1 MKTAVMT
8 DTNSGITKKEAR
20 ELGLYLM
27 PMPVIINGS
36 VYYEDENIDE
46 AGFYAA
52 QSSGAEVSTSQP
64 SPGEVLGMWDLA
76 FKEGWDEIVYIPMT
90 SGLSKSCEMA
100 IGLAASYGGKVQVA
114 DNHRISVP
122 LRESVLRA
130 VSLAKEGHSAAGIKE
145 QLEREAKERRI
156 EAMRQAQGAEAAEG
170 EQDPVEPAFIE
181 LEDGE
186 YAISVELTGG
196 SGRSAMDSPA
206 GLLVRDGHAF
216 ARIRWSSS
224 SYDYMLV
231 GGQRY
236 LPVNEEGYSTFEI
249 PILIFDEP
257 MEVIAD
263 TTAMST
269 PHEVEYMLV
278 FHGDDIMSTDDTPQ
292 AAAKKVVCMAL
303 GIAAVC
309 GLVSWIRER
318 RRRAR
323 R

>member
-36 VYYEDENIDE
+36 VYYEDESIDE

-76 FKEGWDEIVYIPMT
+76 LKDGWEEIVYIPMT

-145 QLEREAKERRI
+145 QLEREAYLASIYITVDTLEYLKKGGRI
-156 EAMRQAQGAEAAEG
+156 SPAAAMLGTVMQIKPVLSIRGGVLEAFAKSRGRKNSLELMVRALKKDAETRFSSLDPEYMRVCAAGTALSQE
-170 EQDPVEPAFIE
+170 EIDMLKAAL
-181 LEDGE
+181 LEEFPGHE
-186 YAISVELTGG
+186 VLYNPLPISVGCHTGPG
-196 SGRSAMDSPA
+196 AM
-206 GLLVRDGHAF
+206 G
-216 ARIRWSSS
+216 
-224 SYDYMLV
+224 V
-231 GGQRY
+231 GIC
-236 LPVNEEGYSTFEI
+236 F
-249 PILIFDEP
+249 
-257 MEVIAD
+257 
-263 TTAMST
+263 
-269 PHEVEYMLV
+269 
-278 FHGDDIMSTDDTPQ
+278 
-292 AAAKKVVCMAL
+292 
-303 GIAAVC
+303 
-309 GLVSWIRER
+309 
-318 RRRAR
+318 
-323 R
+323 

>member
-36 VYYEDENIDE
+36 VYYEDESIDE

-76 FKEGWDEIVYIPMT
+76 LKDGWEEIVYIPMT

-100 IGLAASYGGKVQVA
+100 IGLAASYRGKVQVA

-145 QLEREAKERRI
+145 QLEREAYLASIYITVDTLEYLKKGGRI
-156 EAMRQAQGAEAAEG
+156 
-170 EQDPVEPAFIE
+170 
-181 LEDGE
+181 
-186 YAISVELTGG
+186 
-196 SGRSAMDSPA
+196 SPA
-206 GLLVRDGHAF
+206 AAMLGTVMQIKPVLSIRGGVLEAF
-216 ARIRWSSS
+216 ARSRGRKNSLELMVRALKKDAETRFSSLDPAS
-224 SYDYMLV
+224 MRVCAAGTALSREEIDIVKAALLEEFPGREVLYDSLPISV
-231 GGQRY
+231 GCHTG
-236 LPVNEEGYSTFEI
+236 PG
-249 PILIFDEP
+249 
-257 MEVIAD
+257 
-263 TTAMST
+263 AMG
-269 PHEVEYMLV
+269 V
-278 FHGDDIMSTDDTPQ
+278 
-292 AAAKKVVCMAL
+292 
-303 GIAAVC
+303 GIC
-309 GLVSWIRER
+309 F
-318 RRRAR
+318 
-323 R
+323 

>member
-1 MKTAVMT
+1 MSFQQQAVE
-8 DTNSGITKKEAR
+8 K
-20 ELGLYLM
+20 
-27 PMPVIINGS
+27 
-36 VYYEDENIDE
+36 
-46 AGFYAA
+46 
-52 QSSGAEVSTSQP
+52 
-64 SPGEVLGMWDLA
+64 
-76 FKEGWDEIVYIPMT
+76 
-90 SGLSKSCEMA
+90 
-100 IGLAASYGGKVQVA
+100 
-114 DNHRISVP
+114 
-122 LRESVLRA
+122 
-130 VSLAKEGHSAAGIKE
+130 
-145 QLEREAKERRI
+145 LEREAKERRI

-170 EQDPVEPAFIE
+170 EQQTPVEPAFIE

-186 YAISVELTGG
+186 YAVSVELTGG
-196 SGRSAMDSPA
+196 SGRSAVDSPA
-206 GLLVRDGHAF
+206 GLLVRDGRAF

-269 PHEVEYMLV
+269 PHEVEYTLV

-318 RRRAR
+318 KRRVR

>member
-145 QLEREAKERRI
+145 QLEREAYLASIYITVDTLEYLKKGGRI
-156 EAMRQAQGAEAAEG
+156 SPAAAMLGTVMQIKPVLSIRGGVLEAFAKSRGRKNSLELMVRALKKDAETRFSSLDPESMRVCAAGTALSQE
-170 EQDPVEPAFIE
+170 EIDMLKAAL
-181 LEDGE
+181 LEEFPGRE
-186 YAISVELTGG
+186 VLYNSLPISVGCHTGPG
-196 SGRSAMDSPA
+196 AM
-206 GLLVRDGHAF
+206 G
-216 ARIRWSSS
+216 
-224 SYDYMLV
+224 V
-231 GGQRY
+231 GIC
-236 LPVNEEGYSTFEI
+236 F
-249 PILIFDEP
+249 
-257 MEVIAD
+257 
-263 TTAMST
+263 
-269 PHEVEYMLV
+269 
-278 FHGDDIMSTDDTPQ
+278 
-292 AAAKKVVCMAL
+292 
-303 GIAAVC
+303 
-309 GLVSWIRER
+309 
-318 RRRAR
+318 
-323 R
+323 

>member
-36 VYYEDENIDE
+36 VYYEDESIDE

-145 QLEREAKERRI
+145 QLEREAYLASIYITVDTLEYLKKGGRI
-156 EAMRQAQGAEAAEG
+156 
-170 EQDPVEPAFIE
+170 
-181 LEDGE
+181 
-186 YAISVELTGG
+186 
-196 SGRSAMDSPA
+196 SPA
-206 GLLVRDGHAF
+206 AAMLGTVMQIKPVLSIRGGVLEAF
-216 ARIRWSSS
+216 ARSRGRKNSLELMVRALKKDAETRFSSLDPAS
-224 SYDYMLV
+224 MRVCAAGTALSREEIDIVKAALLEEFPGREVLYDPLPISV
-231 GGQRY
+231 GCHTG
-236 LPVNEEGYSTFEI
+236 PG
-249 PILIFDEP
+249 
-257 MEVIAD
+257 
-263 TTAMST
+263 AMG
-269 PHEVEYMLV
+269 V
-278 FHGDDIMSTDDTPQ
+278 
-292 AAAKKVVCMAL
+292 
-303 GIAAVC
+303 GIC
-309 GLVSWIRER
+309 F
-318 RRRAR
+318 
-323 R
+323 

>member
-36 VYYEDENIDE
+36 VYYEDESIDE

-76 FKEGWDEIVYIPMT
+76 LKDGWEEIVYIPMT

-100 IGLAASYGGKVQVA
+100 IGLAASYRGKVQVA

-145 QLEREAKERRI
+145 QLEREAYLASIYITVDTLEYLKKGGRI
-156 EAMRQAQGAEAAEG
+156 
-170 EQDPVEPAFIE
+170 
-181 LEDGE
+181 
-186 YAISVELTGG
+186 
-196 SGRSAMDSPA
+196 SPA
-206 GLLVRDGHAF
+206 AAMLGTVMQIKPVLSIRGGVLEAF
-216 ARIRWSSS
+216 ARSRGRKNSLELMVRALKKDAETRFSSLDPAS
-224 SYDYMLV
+224 MRVCAAGTALSREEIDIVKAALLEEFPGREVLYDPLPISV
-231 GGQRY
+231 GCHTG
-236 LPVNEEGYSTFEI
+236 PG
-249 PILIFDEP
+249 
-257 MEVIAD
+257 
-263 TTAMST
+263 AMG
-269 PHEVEYMLV
+269 V
-278 FHGDDIMSTDDTPQ
+278 
-292 AAAKKVVCMAL
+292 
-303 GIAAVC
+303 GIC
-309 GLVSWIRER
+309 F
-318 RRRAR
+318 
-323 R
+323 

>member
-36 VYYEDENIDE
+36 VYYEDESIDE

-76 FKEGWDEIVYIPMT
+76 LKDGWEEIVYIPMT

-145 QLEREAKERRI
+145 QLEREAYLASIYITVDTLEYLKKGGRI
-156 EAMRQAQGAEAAEG
+156 
-170 EQDPVEPAFIE
+170 
-181 LEDGE
+181 
-186 YAISVELTGG
+186 
-196 SGRSAMDSPA
+196 SPA
-206 GLLVRDGHAF
+206 AAMLGTVMQIKPVLSIRGGVLEAF
-216 ARIRWSSS
+216 ARSRGRKNSLELMVRALKKDAETRFSSLDPAS
-224 SYDYMLV
+224 MRVCAAGTALSQEEIDMLKAA
-231 GGQRY
+231 
-236 LPVNEEGYSTFEI
+236 LLEEFPG
-249 PILIFDEP
+249 
-257 MEVIAD
+257 
-263 TTAMST
+263 
-269 PHEVEYMLV
+269 HEVLYNPLPISVGCHTGPGAMGV
-278 FHGDDIMSTDDTPQ
+278 
-292 AAAKKVVCMAL
+292 
-303 GIAAVC
+303 GIC
-309 GLVSWIRER
+309 F
-318 RRRAR
+318 
-323 R
+323 

>member
-36 VYYEDENIDE
+36 VYYEDESIDE

-76 FKEGWDEIVYIPMT
+76 LKDGWEEIVYIPMT

-145 QLEREAKERRI
+145 QLEREAYLASIYITVDTLEYLKKGGRI
-156 EAMRQAQGAEAAEG
+156 
-170 EQDPVEPAFIE
+170 
-181 LEDGE
+181 
-186 YAISVELTGG
+186 
-196 SGRSAMDSPA
+196 SPA
-206 GLLVRDGHAF
+206 AAMLGTVMQIKPVLSIRGGVLEAF
-216 ARIRWSSS
+216 ARSRGRKNSLELMVRALKKDAETRFSSLDPAS
-224 SYDYMLV
+224 MRVCAAGTALSREEIDIVKAALLEEFPGREVLYDPLPISV
-231 GGQRY
+231 GCHTG
-236 LPVNEEGYSTFEI
+236 PG
-249 PILIFDEP
+249 
-257 MEVIAD
+257 
-263 TTAMST
+263 AMG
-269 PHEVEYMLV
+269 V
-278 FHGDDIMSTDDTPQ
+278 
-292 AAAKKVVCMAL
+292 
-303 GIAAVC
+303 GIC
-309 GLVSWIRER
+309 F
-318 RRRAR
+318 
-323 R
+323 